1 MTDRIFHNIFLIIIA
16 VSFIISGCSVNQHVL
31 SNNNKDNLL
40 TLIFLDVGQGDSTLL
55 SLPDGITILVDTGS
69 PAAGPVLVDNIRSL
83 GIERIDHLIFTHP
96 HDDHI
101 GGIFNV
107 LHEMEVR
114 NFYDNGFDNHNS
126 NLFWDYVRLV
136 RNDVAKYQILR
147 AGNTLDFG
155 DIKIEVLNPI
165 IPPTGNV
172 NEDSVVLRVTYEKI
186 RILLTGDVRSTG
198 EKRILESGSELRSN
212 ILKVGHHGDSNAS
225 TVSFLDTTRPEVAIV
240 TVGTDNKYE
249 KPHDDAMLR
258 INASGAKV
266 LRTDLHGHI
275 TVETDGT
282 TYSIQAEKSFVHSR

>member
-1 MTDRIFHNIFLIIIA
+1 MKGRIFHKICLIIIA
-16 VSFIISGCSVNQHVL
+16 FSFIVSGCSRNQHVL
-31 SNNNKDNLL
+31 SNNSNNNML
-40 TLIFLDVGQGDSTLL
+40 TLIFLDVSQGDSTLL
-55 SLPDGITILVDTGS
+55 RLPDGITILVDTGS
-69 PAAGPVLVDNIRSL
+69 PAAGPMLVDNIRSL

-107 LHEMEVR
+107 LHEIEVS

-136 RNDVAKYQILR
+136 RNDVAKYQVLR

-155 DIKIEVLNPI
+155 DINIEVLNPI

-212 ILKVGHHGDSNAS
+212 ILKVGHHGDSNGS
-225 TVSFLDTTRPEVAIV
+225 TSSFLEQIDPEVAIV
-240 TVGTDNKYE
+240 SVGMDNKYS
-249 KPHDDAMLR
+249 KPHDDAVLR
-258 INASGAKV
+258 INSSGAKV

-275 TVETDGT
+275 TFETDGT
-282 TYSIQAEKSFVHSR
+282 TYSIRTEKSLVHSR